1 MGSGKP
7 FNFQYI
13 TQSST
18 SDITNDINVFEA
30 HYSLGV
36 IVTYFLSTFC
46 TRMKH
51 HHFGGVHY
59 LEFTHVSLIMKRKM
73 TLDRFSFVKT
83 KQRYEIHEFYC
94 FFVYMGFKAQY

>member
-1 MGSGKP
+1 MVGVGFFLDLKNYPAIDSNGVGRGFP
-7 FNFQYI
+7 WVQYI

-46 TRMKH
+46 IRMKH

-73 TLDRFSFVKT
+73 TLDRFSFC
-83 KQRYEIHEFYC
+83 EN
-94 FFVYMGFKAQY
+94 